1 MRGFKPKRA
10 SGANNY
16 ADGGVVSGIKRALG
30 FDPERAARIAEYKAQ
45 QKAEAAAAAAPAAA
59 PKLAGG
65 ALQNAANALRNRRKQ
80 IDEAAGYA
88 NGGMVRG
95 PGTGTSDDIETEI
108 PAGSYIMPAD
118 STAQLG
124 EEALSSMGRGFKPG
138 RNADCSDIQ
147 WWLEWYTD
155 TGATVTTA
163 TVAVT
168 YNDGTTG
175 NLTGVSLAATR
186 RASFMQ
192 PLNGLIPAAS
202 GGKFIR
208 AVNTVTLS
216 ASTGTVGNFGVTAT
230 RLRGSLFMPIANAKF
245 SADWANLPINTIPNS
260 ACPFIVVIT
269 STTSTGTLRGGG
281 KIAHG

>member
-1 MRGFKPKRA
+1 MITNRDQLIDA
-10 SGANNY
+10 LANNSTRIVIDKASISNAATGQY
-16 ADGGVVSGIKRALG
+16 HSLWRATG
-30 FDPERAARIAEYKAQ
+30 QPGQGAIPT
-45 QKAEAAAAAAPAAA
+45 AAANCNQSTTGCLTFSQQTDPA
-59 PKLAGG
+59 KSYLAYLEATSSNSAMTLEVHDRLMHMGG
-65 ALQNAANALRNRRKQ
+65 L
-80 IDEAAGYA
+80 
-88 NGGMVRG
+88 NG
-95 PGTGTSDDIETEI
+95 TLT
-108 PAGSYIMPAD
+108 
-118 STAQLG
+118 TAQTVGLDFNG
-124 EEALSSMGRGFKPG
+124 VTANNMAERIGDAG
-138 RNADCSDIQ
+138 CSDIQ

-216 ASTGTVGNFGVTAT
+216 ATTGAAGNFGVTAT
-230 RLRGSLFMPIANAKF
+230 RLCGTLFMPIANAKF

-260 ACPFIVVIT
+260 ACPFIAVLA
-269 STTSTGTLRGGG
+269 STTSTGLLRGGG

>member
-1 MRGFKPKRA
+1 MITNRDQLIDA
-10 SGANNY
+10 LANN
-16 ADGGVVSGIKRALG
+16 SS
-30 FDPERAARIAEYKAQ
+30 RIVIDKASI
-45 QKAEAAAAAAPAAA
+45 ANAAAGQYHSLWRATGQPGQGAIPTAAANCN
-59 PKLAGG
+59 
-65 ALQNAANALRNRRKQ
+65 QSTV
-80 IDEAAGYA
+80 
-88 NGGMVRG
+88 GGMKFSQQTAPAKSYLAYLEAVSSVSASTMEVHDRLMHMG
-95 PGTGTSDDIETEI
+95 GLNGTLT
-108 PAGSYIMPAD
+108 
-118 STAQLG
+118 TAQTVG
-124 EEALSSMGRGFKPG
+124 IDFNGAT
-138 RNADCSDIQ
+138 ADNMAERIGDANYSDIQ

-168 YNDGTTG
+168 YSDGTTG

-192 PLNGLIPAAS
+192 SLNGLIPAAAA
-202 GGKFIR
+202 GKFIR

-216 ASTGTVGNFGVTAT
+216 ASTGAAGNFGVTAT
-230 RLRGSLFMPIANAKF
+230 RLRGTLFMPIANAKF

-260 ACPFIVVIT
+260 ACPFIAVLA

>member
-1 MRGFKPKRA
+1 MITNRDQLIDA
-10 SGANNY
+10 LANNSTRIVIDKASIAY
-16 ADGGVVSGIKRALG
+16 ASAGQYHSLWRATGQPGQGAIPTAAANCNQSTVGGMRFS
-30 FDPERAARIAEYKAQ
+30 Q
-45 QKAEAAAAAAPAAA
+45 QTAPAKSYLAYLEAASNLSAST
-59 PKLAGG
+59 LEVHDRLRHMGG
-65 ALQNAANALRNRRKQ
+65 LNGTLTTAQ
-80 IDEAAGYA
+80 AAGIDF
-88 NGGMVRG
+88 NGV
-95 PGTGTSDDIETEI
+95 T
-108 PAGSYIMPAD
+108 AD
-118 STAQLG
+118 NMAERIG
-124 EEALSSMGRGFKPG
+124 D
-138 RNADCSDIQ
+138 ADYSDIQ

-260 ACPFIVVIT
+260 ACPFIAVLA
-269 STTSTGTLRGGG
+269 STTSTGLLRGGG